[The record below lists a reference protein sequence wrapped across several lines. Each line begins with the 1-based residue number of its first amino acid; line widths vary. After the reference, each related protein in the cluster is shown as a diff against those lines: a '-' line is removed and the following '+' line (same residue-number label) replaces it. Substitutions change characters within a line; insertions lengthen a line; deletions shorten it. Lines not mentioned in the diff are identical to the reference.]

1 MVDDANRFLGRRSS
15 REAPVLANLFIR
27 HSEMAVRDAHMVTGF
42 DLIGQ
47 NRTFQIHW
55 AKRIVAFWIDLVLT
69 LGPTW
74 VVLFAMGV
82 KAPEA
87 YGIGG
92 GVVLFVYSTIAEVV
106 WRRTPG
112 KLAVGLEVRAVA
124 GHMTVAKAAVRNFP
138 KVFWFVFPLI
148 DTVAGMLVEGD
159 PRQRFSDRILGTT
172 VAQSSLIH
180 VKVHRVEVP
189 H

>member
-1 MVDDANRFLGRRSS
+1 
-15 REAPVLANLFIR
+15 
-27 HSEMAVRDAHMVTGF
+27 MVTGF

-124 GHMTVAKAAVRNFP
+124 EETGLESVP
-138 KVFWFVFPLI
+138 
-148 DTVAGMLVEGD
+148 GQVE
-159 PRQRFSDRILGTT
+159 
-172 VAQSSLIH
+172 A
-180 VKVHRVEVP
+180 
-189 H
+189 